1 MRAYCVNI
9 ETEKERRKHCE
20 KQYQMAE
27 IDCEFVPAIDGRI
40 EEVVRPPAQSN
51 LESTRWHAID
61 HAALSLGFF
70 NRGMSSPEKACAL
83 SHFRAWERAAAQSD
97 RDGLH
102 HMINEDDFKVG
113 DLNHFSKTLDA
124 IAQSDFDIVY
134 LGYRGGES
142 PQRPL
147 LFRAQQTWHRVKFL
161 LSDGSLTALLRR
173 NFTVHRTPRKTR
185 FPELMQAGMTWGG
198 HAYLINRRGADALME
213 CNRNLRF
220 LPDEALRWV
229 ILEGKVKVGMST
241 TKHFVCEDFGS
252 AIRSLQEHEEHHQI
266 FPST

>member
-1 MRAYCVNI
+1 
-9 ETEKERRKHCE
+9 
-20 KQYQMAE
+20 
-27 IDCEFVPAIDGRI
+27 
-40 EEVVRPPAQSN
+40 
-51 LESTRWHAID
+51 
-61 HAALSLGFF
+61 
-70 NRGMSSPEKACAL
+70 
-83 SHFRAWERAAAQSD
+83 
-97 RDGLH
+97 
-102 HMINEDDFKVG
+102 MINEDDFKVG
-113 DLNHFSKTLDA
+113 NLSGLPKTLDA

-142 PQRPL
+142 PYRSPSLRSRQ
-147 LFRAQQTWHRVKFL
+147 AWHRVKFL
-161 LSDGSLTALLRR
+161 LSDGSLTSLLRR

-198 HAYLINRRGADALME
+198 HAYVINRRGADALME

-241 TKHFVCEDFGS
+241 TKHFVCKDFGS
-252 AIRSLQEHEEHHQI
+252 AIRSREEHEEHHRI